1 MAAWTVPGFGGLP
14 LVVESWGESDA
25 PAVVLVHGFGQSRG
39 IWRRAAHALAA
50 AGRHVLAFDLRGH
63 GESGR
68 ATDGRYDLD
77 AYIGD
82 LRSVL
87 DSLPDRP
94 VVVGA
99 SAAGWIAA
107 AAIGEGSAQLASG
120 LVLIDAAPWQ
130 DVAATRRLS
139 GLLQL
144 HAAGFATVE
153 AAYAATVQLH
163 PLRPPP
169 SLDSL
174 RARLITG
181 DDGLLHW
188 RWDPRVFG
196 SFRTEEVVDRL
207 RSALL
212 RAKTPTLCVRGSE
225 SDVTSV
231 AAVEQ
236 LLSLIPWA
244 ESVEVVG
251 AGHLVVNDQADSFN
265 AVLLE
270 FLERRIPRA
279 PLEYTR
285 GSDPRTLRD
294 ALGCFA
300 TGITVVTATAPNG
313 SYVGLTANSFTSV
326 SLEPPLILAC
336 IAKSAGS
343 LSTIEAGDR
352 FAINVLHIG
361 QQPVSECFARRGG
374 DRFAATA
381 HETWESGVPILCGSL
396 ASFECHKHALH
407 DGGDHVI
414 LVGRVERAQF
424 EPRRDPLLYFRGK
437 YRRLHFD

>member
-1 MAAWTVPGFGGLP
+1 MAAWTVPGFGGL
-14 LVVESWGESDA
+14 LLAVESWGEPDA

-39 IWRRAAHALAA
+39 IWRRAAHALAE

-63 GESGR
+63 GESAR
-68 ATDGRYDLD
+68 AADGRYDLD

-82 LRSVL
+82 LRAVL

-99 SAAGWIAA
+99 SAGGWIAA
-107 AAIGEGSAQLASG
+107 AAIGESSAQLASG
-120 LVLIDAAPWQ
+120 LVLVDAAPWQ
-130 DVAATRRLS
+130 DAAATRRLS
-139 GLLQL
+139 GLLQP
-144 HAAGFATVE
+144 HVAGFATVD

-169 SLDSL
+169 TLESL
-174 RARLITG
+174 RARLVAG

-188 RWDPRVFG
+188 RWDPRIFN
-196 SFRTEEVVDRL
+196 SFRPEEVVDRL
-207 RSALL
+207 NSALM

-231 AAVEQ
+231 ASLEQ

-265 AVLLE
+265 ALLLE

-279 PLEYTR
+279 PLEYTK

-300 TGITVVTATAPNG
+300 TGITVVTAIAPDG
-313 SYVGLTANSFTSV
+313 TFVGLTANSFTSV

-343 LSTIEAGDR
+343 FSAIEAGNR

-361 QQPVSECFARRGG
+361 QQPVSERFGRKGG

-381 HETWESGVPILCGSL
+381 HETWEGGAPILSGSL
-396 ASFECHKHALH
+396 ASFECRKYALH